1 MEESQRRNPLI
12 VALDLDDRTEILAMA
27 RRLAGEVGMVKIGL
41 QAYVAHG
48 PDLVRE
54 LRAQG
59 HSIFLDLK
67 LHDIPNTVASAM
79 RQIAELG
86 VTFTTVHASGGSEM
100 LRAAVAAASDTRI
113 LAVTVL
119 TSIDAAAL
127 DAIGHRDD
135 VRSSVLRLASLA
147 TGAGVDG
154 VVASPQEVGEIRRV
168 AGDLEIVTPGIRPAG
183 ADRGDQKR
191 VMTPREAIEAGA
203 DWLVI
208 GRPITRADDPLLATR
223 QILRSLE

>member
-1 MEESQRRNPLI
+1 
-12 VALDLDDRTEILAMA
+12 MA

-135 VRSSVLRLASLA
+135 VRSSVLRLASLS
-147 TGAGVDG
+147 TRAGVDG
-154 VVASPQEVGEIRRV
+154 VVASPQEVEEIRRV

-208 GRPITRADDPLLATR
+208 GRPITRADDPVLATR
-223 QILRSLE
+223 QILADLAEASSRYSS